1 MKELQK
7 QVLKDVLNDIN
18 IDVTSA
24 SHGKNMLKRMMPS
37 RKALIVLD
45 GVDDINDL
53 EHEEAICLFSRYAF
67 NRDIPNQGYEELSR
81 KVIRY
86 GAGLPLTIKVLG
98 SHLCGRSECEWVD
111 ALERLKTVPEDQTL
125 KILELS
131 YNGLEND
138 HKEIF
143 LDVVCIL
150 KGQMKHDAI
159 RILGGCGFNALI
171 GLSVLEQK
179 YLITISDIHGLGFHD
194 HIEEMGWNIV
204 RRLHPNEPSRHSR
217 LWIKEEIEK
226 IFLNKSGTEATR
238 SIRLRLTNIDPTIIV
253 NGLRNMNGLRL
264 LYVHG
269 KFGKR
274 SWKDNTTSIYLP
286 DALESLIPQSQEVRE
301 RKFLNKL
308 RFLDLSYSRL
318 TTFDLGMTPHLEVLN
333 LQSSWGF
340 EEFQFPIECPNLKV
354 LNLSYTKFHKEHG
367 SANLDS
373 VGTFNIDVDFTDV
386 CPLHPKNNFP
396 MFRFR
401 CKYDE
406 PRSSPSGNLEKL
418 ISFGP
423 CVCEN
428 LKCILATICG
438 LQHLRELSL
447 GRRVPQDLW
456 RLERLELL
464 HLSEQQFQHLPDSI
478 CTLKHLQSL
487 ELGSCLALE
496 QLPENIHE
504 LECLESLRISCCKS
518 LRDIPNNICKM
529 KCLKSLKLRLC
540 DNIKK
545 LPEELG
551 SLECLKVLDI
561 TGTRISHLPQ
571 SIYQLKGLCIHGS
584 RKQLESYG
592 FTSFPE
598 EVSIYTHVE
607 L

>member
-1 MKELQK
+1 
-7 QVLKDVLNDIN
+7 
-18 IDVTSA
+18 
-24 SHGKNMLKRMMPS
+24 
-37 RKALIVLD
+37 
-45 GVDDINDL
+45 
-53 EHEEAICLFSRYAF
+53 
-67 NRDIPNQGYEELSR
+67 
-81 KVIRY
+81 
-86 GAGLPLTIKVLG
+86 
-98 SHLCGRSECEWVD
+98 
-111 ALERLKTVPEDQTL
+111 
-125 KILELS
+125 
-131 YNGLEND
+131 
-138 HKEIF
+138 
-143 LDVVCIL
+143 
-150 KGQMKHDAI
+150 
-159 RILGGCGFNALI
+159 
-171 GLSVLEQK
+171 
-179 YLITISDIHGLGFHD
+179 
-194 HIEEMGWNIV
+194 
-204 RRLHPNEPSRHSR
+204 
-217 LWIKEEIEK
+217 
-226 IFLNKSGTEATR
+226 
-238 SIRLRLTNIDPTIIV
+238 
-253 NGLRNMNGLRL
+253 MNGLRL

-286 DALESLIPQSQEVRE
+286 DALESLCWHGYPFRYLVKTIKSNKLVNLGMWWSSIPQPQEVRE

-318 TTFDLGMTPHLEVLN
+318 RTFDLGMTPHLEVLN

-340 EEFQFPIECPNLKV
+340 EEFQFPIECLNLKV
-354 LNLSYTKFHKEHG
+354 LNLSYTKVRLLNFGLTPHLEVLNLAGCSHLQEIHVSTGCLKNLVDFQIGHCLNFTYFKFHKEHG

-456 RLERLELL
+456 RLVSLQLL

-529 KCLKSLKLRLC
+529 KRLKRLKLRLC

-561 TGTRISHLPQ
+561 TGTSISHLPQ